1 MRFKITTKISQRIV
15 FIFLLL
21 GFTTTVNARSN
32 GSVSIDAWWQ
42 SGWIISLFAF
52 VFILLCGLAFEVFR
66 ARRETIRKLKAS
78 EERLKLSLWGS
89 GDQLW
94 DWEIEGS
101 KLYCQNDWIY
111 VEHFPQDDIRQL
123 EGGAKVHPDDQR
135 RLRDALIEHLSGH
148 NEHFEVTYRVQ
159 DREGDWRWLLDRGK
173 VVERDTDGSAL
184 RMTGTL
190 KDVHELF
197 MAQERVRLF
206 AASFTNI
213 SDGVCIYDREFKAVE
228 VNDAFVRITGIERE
242 QTIGRP
248 FKLALYS
255 EQFTAHVKEQLS
267 LSGNWRG
274 EVDDLRANGERYT
287 IDISIDAIKREDGTI
302 THFVASFA
310 DITQRKITET
320 ELRRLANTDTLTG
333 LPNRSYFQVSH
344 STLVRKRIPHAL
356 FVFDLDNFKKIN
368 DSLSHDIGDV
378 LLCQVAERISA
389 LLSRQDTLYRLGG
402 DEFAIVIE
410 DIADLSSVATVSEE
424 LVSAL
429 HAPFLVEE
437 HELVV
442 NGSLGVVIYPDDGD
456 SSLELLQNADTAM
469 YHAKYRGGNTYQ
481 FFSESMNEAAVNRL
495 QTENQLRQS
504 LKDDHLRVH
513 YQPKL
518 NLVSGKIE
526 GLEALARVH
535 VPNKGDMSPAEFIP
549 LAEET
554 GLILELGERVLE
566 KACLDAKVWLE
577 EGLFS
582 GRVAVNLSARQFNQP
597 DIVERILAVLAET
610 ELPAGALELEITE
623 GMVMT
628 DPEKAIQIMTE
639 LADNGIHL
647 ALDDFGTGY
656 SSLAYLKRFP
666 IHCLKID
673 KAFIDDIHNSPRER
687 NMVASIIS
695 MAHNLDLT
703 VVAEGV
709 EVAEQMTVLSTLR
722 CESIQGYYFAKPMH
736 GADFEQFAE
745 LRAKQLVRP

>member
-1 MRFKITTKISQRIV
+1 MSATQLPQNLAPWWRSGWSIAIFSFFIIV
-15 FIFLLL
+15 LL
-21 GFTTTVNARSN
+21 GL
-32 GSVSIDAWWQ
+32 G
-42 SGWIISLFAF
+42 
-52 VFILLCGLAFEVFR
+52 FEIFR
-66 ARRETIRKLKAS
+66 ARRETIRHIKAS

-94 DWEIEGS
+94 DWEISSGE
-101 KLYCQNDWIY
+101 LYCQNDWNTIKD
-111 VEHFPQDDIRQL
+111 FPQDGIRNKNASAIIH
-123 EGGAKVHPDDQR
+123 EDDQSR
-135 RLRDALIEHLSGH
+135 VRDALIQHLSNH
-148 NEHFEVTYRVQ
+148 VDHYEVTYRVK
-159 DREGDWRWLLDRGK
+159 DKDDEWRWLLDRGK
-173 VVERDTDGSAL
+173 VVERDADGTAI
-184 RMTGTL
+184 RMTGTI

-213 SDGVCIYDREFKAVE
+213 SDGVCIYDRDFKAVE
-228 VNDAFVRITGIERE
+228 VNDAFVRITGISRE
-242 QTIGRP
+242 QTTGRP
-248 FKLALYS
+248 FRLALYS
-255 EQFTAHVKEQLS
+255 DQFTAHVKEQLS
-267 LSGNWRG
+267 LSGSWRG
-274 EVDDLRANGERYT
+274 EVDDLRASGERYT
-287 IDISIDAIKREDGTI
+287 IDISIDAIKRDDGVI
-302 THFVASFA
+302 THYVASFA
-310 DITQRKITET
+310 DITQRKVTET

-356 FVFDLDNFKKIN
+356 LIFDLDNFKKIN

-378 LLCQVAERISA
+378 LLCQVAERINE
-389 LLSRQDTLYRLGG
+389 LISRQDSLYRLGG
-402 DEFAIVIE
+402 DEFAIVLEQIS
-410 DIADLSSVATVSEE
+410 DLSSVANIAEE

-429 HAPFLVEE
+429 HEPFLVEE

-442 NGSLGVVIYPDDGD
+442 NGSLGVVVYPDDGD

-495 QTENQLRQS
+495 QIENQLRQC

-518 NLVSGKIE
+518 NIATGKIE
-526 GLEALARVH
+526 GLEALARIF
-535 VPNKGDMSPAEFIP
+535 VPNHGEMSPAEFIP

-566 KACLDAKVWLE
+566 KACLDAKEWLQR
-577 EGLFS
+577 GLFH

-597 DIVERILAVLAET
+597 NLVHSILAILDKT
-610 ELPAGALELEITE
+610 GLPAEALELEITE

-628 DPEKAIQIMTE
+628 NPEKAIQIMTE
-639 LADNGIHL
+639 LANCGIHL

-673 KAFIDDIHNSPRER
+673 KAFIDDIHTSARER

-695 MAHNLDLT
+695 MAHNLDLS

-709 EVAEQMTVLSTLR
+709 EYAEQLMVLSTLR
-722 CESIQGYYFAKPMH
+722 CETVQGFYFAKPMQ
-736 GADFEQFAE
+736 GADFEVFAE
-745 LRAKQLVRP
+745 EKTALSVK

>member
-1 MRFKITTKISQRIV
+1 MWLTSCS
-15 FIFLLL
+15 LLL
-21 GFTTTVNARSN
+21 LATASLP
-32 GSVSIDAWWQ
+32 VSATQLPQNLAPWWR
-42 SGWIISLFAF
+42 SGWSIAIFSFFII
-52 VFILLCGLAFEVFR
+52 VLLGLGFEIFR
-66 ARRETIRKLKAS
+66 ARRETIRHIKAS

-94 DWEIEGS
+94 DWEISSGE
-101 KLYCQNDWIY
+101 LYCQNDWNTIKD
-111 VEHFPQDDIRQL
+111 FPQDGIRNKNASAIIH
-123 EGGAKVHPDDQR
+123 EDDQSR
-135 RLRDALIEHLSGH
+135 VRDALIQHLSNH
-148 NEHFEVTYRVQ
+148 VDHYEVTYRVK
-159 DREGDWRWLLDRGK
+159 DKDDEWRWLLDRGK
-173 VVERDTDGSAL
+173 VVERDADGTAI
-184 RMTGTL
+184 RMTGTI

-213 SDGVCIYDREFKAVE
+213 SDGVCIYDRDFKAVE
-228 VNDAFVRITGIERE
+228 VNDAFVRITGISRE
-242 QTIGRP
+242 QTTGRP
-248 FKLALYS
+248 FRLALYS
-255 EQFTAHVKEQLS
+255 DQFTAHVKEQLS
-267 LSGNWRG
+267 LSGSWRG
-274 EVDDLRANGERYT
+274 EVDDLRASGERYT
-287 IDISIDAIKREDGTI
+287 IDISIDAIKRDDGVI
-302 THFVASFA
+302 THYVASFA
-310 DITQRKITET
+310 DITQRKVTET

-356 FVFDLDNFKKIN
+356 LIFDLDNFKKIN

-378 LLCQVAERISA
+378 LLCQVAERINE
-389 LLSRQDTLYRLGG
+389 LISRQDSLYRLGG
-402 DEFAIVIE
+402 DEFAIVLEQIS
-410 DIADLSSVATVSEE
+410 DLSSVANIAEE

-429 HAPFLVEE
+429 HEPFLVEE

-442 NGSLGVVIYPDDGD
+442 NGSLGVVVYPDDGD

-495 QTENQLRQS
+495 QIENQLRQC

-518 NLVSGKIE
+518 NIATGKIE
-526 GLEALARVH
+526 GLEALARIF
-535 VPNKGDMSPAEFIP
+535 VPNHGEMSPAEFIP

-566 KACLDAKVWLE
+566 KACLDAKEWLQR
-577 EGLFS
+577 GLFH

-597 DIVERILAVLAET
+597 NLVHSILAILDKT
-610 ELPAGALELEITE
+610 GLPAEALELEITE

-628 DPEKAIQIMTE
+628 NPEKAIQIMTE
-639 LADNGIHL
+639 LANCGIHL

-673 KAFIDDIHNSPRER
+673 KAFIDDIHTSARER

-695 MAHNLDLT
+695 MAHNLDLS

-709 EVAEQMTVLSTLR
+709 EYAEQLMVLSTLR
-722 CESIQGYYFAKPMH
+722 CETVQGFYFAKPMQ
-736 GADFEQFAE
+736 GADFEVFAE
-745 LRAKQLVRP
+745 EKTALSVK